1 MKHLFSRATALA
13 GFVGVVVPGEAL
25 AHPGFH
31 VHPHGFGLNAGILL
45 AVLALV
51 VGGVVSRLAGGVW
64 QRRDSG

>member
-13 GFVGVVVPGEAL
+13 GLVAVAGPGEAL

-31 VHPHGFGLNAGILL
+31 VHPHGFGLSAWVLF

-51 VGGVVSRLAGGVW
+51 VGGAVSRFAGEVW